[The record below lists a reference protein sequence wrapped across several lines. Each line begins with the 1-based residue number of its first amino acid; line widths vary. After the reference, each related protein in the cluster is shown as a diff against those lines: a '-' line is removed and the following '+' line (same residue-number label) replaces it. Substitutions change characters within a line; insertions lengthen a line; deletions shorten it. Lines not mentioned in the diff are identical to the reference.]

1 MPTLSLYQISNI
13 ENIENYLLA
22 SKSLLQKHL
31 STTQHI
37 DKIMSE
43 TRTAPIAF
51 VKVLPIWLRQFIDTG
66 QFSQTANKSTDFEL
80 KGRKMQHWG

>member
-1 MPTLSLYQISNI
+1 MPILSLYQISNI

-22 SKSLLQKHL
+22 SVSLLQKHL